1 MNNENQNM
9 ANDQMVVDGMQ
20 VYVPTSQKAAAFSN
34 SAYTQFG
41 PEEFGI
47 DFLNLGGVS
56 SSVVARV
63 VLTPSH
69 MKRLA
74 NLLSAKVEEYEETF
88 GEIPENIK
96 PLK

>member
-9 ANDQMVVDGMQ
+9 ANDQVVVDGMQ

-34 SAYTQFG
+34 NAYAQFG

-47 DFLNLGGVS
+47 DFLNLGSMS

-74 NLLSAKVEEYEETF
+74 NLLSERIEEYEEMF
-88 GEIPENIK
+88 GEIPESIK